1 MSAGIVHFLF
11 LGGFLFAAGALAMA
25 RQRGFAGALAGLPL
39 MFGGAAL
46 DLVAGSRFATSV
58 KDQLAGQ
65 EFAVLL
71 TVMTVAYVAVGA
83 ALNRLET
90 PR

>member
-25 RQRGFAGALAGLPL
+25 RQRGFGGALAGLPL

>member
-11 LGGFLFAAGALAMA
+11 LGGFLFAAGAMAMA